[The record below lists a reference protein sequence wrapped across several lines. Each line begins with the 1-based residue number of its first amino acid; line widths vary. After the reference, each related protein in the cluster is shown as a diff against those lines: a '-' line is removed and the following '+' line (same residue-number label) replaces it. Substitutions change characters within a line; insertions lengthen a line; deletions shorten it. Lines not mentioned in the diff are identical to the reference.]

1 MSDSIVLERHFQRKG
16 IDDTRIHNRRRVY
29 ILPTRNGFLF
39 AATLMVLFLG
49 AINYN
54 NSLAYVLSFL
64 LGSVSLVGLFFTHRN
79 LAGLIINPAQADPVF
94 AGETAYF
101 PLFIDNR
108 GMLQRLSLKLG
119 CKQKPR
125 QWFKPSISIDQE
137 LLLDF
142 PHNDIQTVMLPKKMP
157 RRGVHQ
163 LGRCKSVVV
172 FHSACFEPGRTSIS
186 TMNVLSILPLKV
198 NCHCRNKAVPLTMS
212 TRVLKTGMM
221 ICRTET
227 LSAG

>member
-1 MSDSIVLERHFQRKG
+1 MSESIVLERHFPRKG
-16 IDDTRIHNRRRVY
+16 IDDNKIHNRRRVY
-29 ILPTRNGFLF
+29 ILPIRNGFLF

-79 LAGLIINPAQADPVF
+79 LAGLIINPAHADPVF

-108 GMLQRLSLKLG
+108 GMLQRLSLNLG

-142 PHNDIQTVMLPKKMP
+142 PNNDIQTVMLPKKNASP
-157 RRGVHQ
+157 W
-163 LGRCKSVVV
+163 
-172 FHSACFEPGRTSIS
+172 RT
-186 TMNVLSILPLKV
+186 
-198 NCHCRNKAVPLTMS
+198 
-212 TRVLKTGMM
+212 
-221 ICRTET
+221 
-227 LSAG
+227 